1 MNWRASAWSCWA
13 SSRSATRRA
22 IAWQDWACRIFSMKR
37 MTTRN
42 APCSASP
49 HKHHDPQYNARSMTP
64 PLQPV
69 TVAQYGIGPIGAE
82 IARLLLTKKWL
93 RLVAAVDIDPP
104 KSGKD
109 AGEVSGLGRAAG
121 VSVTPD
127 LQGKPEVVCHST
139 GSRLRDVAPPLP
151 APLEAGCHVVSTC
164 EELSFPLDAALRE
177 ELQQVARANNVT
189 LLGTGVNP
197 GFVMDKLPLTI
208 TSVCQRVDE
217 LQIIRIQ
224 NASTRREPLQRKVG
238 AGMTTD
244 PFRAAVSA
252 GKIKH
257 MGLRESLMLVGNGL
271 GVEFDH
277 VTDEKIEPI
286 VADRE
291 IVTQYLRVDPGQV
304 AGVHQTI
311 EGTGKIKV
319 SLELR
324 MYVGAEAVAADRV
337 IVKGVPD
344 VEMVIKDGVH
354 GDRATAAMVVNAIP
368 RVIVARPGVLTM
380 DDIPISFR

>member
-1 MNWRASAWSCWA
+1 
-13 SSRSATRRA
+13 
-22 IAWQDWACRIFSMKR
+22 
-37 MTTRN
+37 
-42 APCSASP
+42 
-49 HKHHDPQYNARSMTP
+49 MTP

-82 IARLLLTKKWL
+82 IARLLLTKKWI
-93 RLVAAVDIDPP
+93 RVVGAVDIDPN
-104 KSGKD
+104 KVGKD
-109 AGEVSGLGRAAG
+109 VGEVIGLGRGVG
-121 VSVTPD
+121 VSVTSD

-139 GSRLRDVAPPLP
+139 GSRLRDVVPQLRAL
-151 APLEAGCHVVSTC
+151 LESGCHVVSTC

-208 TSVCQRVDE
+208 TSVCQDIKSVE
-217 LQIIRIQ
+217 IRRFQ

-238 AGMTTD
+238 AGMT
-244 PFRAAVSA
+244 PEEFRAAVAA

-257 MGLRESLMLVGNGL
+257 MGLKESLMMVGNGL
-271 GVEFDH
+271 GVEFDD
-277 VTDEKIEPI
+277 VSEEKIEPI
-286 VADRE
+286 IAPRE
-291 IVTQYLRVDPGQV
+291 VVTQYLKVAPGQV

-311 EGTGKIKV
+311 EGRGRINV

-324 MYVGAEAVAADRV
+324 MYVGAEDVAADRV

-344 VEMVIKDGVH
+344 VEMEVKGGIH
-354 GDRATAAMVVNAIP
+354 GDRATAAMVVNSIP
-368 RVIVARPGVLTM
+368 RVVSARPGVLTM